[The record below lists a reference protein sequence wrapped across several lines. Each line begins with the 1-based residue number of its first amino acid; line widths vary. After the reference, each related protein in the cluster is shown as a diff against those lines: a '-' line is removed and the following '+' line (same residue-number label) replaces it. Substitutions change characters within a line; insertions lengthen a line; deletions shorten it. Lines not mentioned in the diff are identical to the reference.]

1 MKTTSFIF
9 GIILG
14 VLLGALMHYG
24 FTPHRLSKMD
34 VLEAATELQDK
45 ALDLITYAK
54 EDSLSIW
61 TNNVSTKQKEE
72 FNKYKSLN
80 VTKLVEIVNSM
91 DVATSDDYARQNVK
105 NLYDEYETSAEYFFS
120 IPAE

>member
-1 MKTTSFIF
+1 MRTSSFIV
-9 GIILG
+9 GTILG
-14 VLLGALMHYG
+14 ILLGALLHYVLS
-24 FTPHRLSKMD
+24 PHRLSKMD

-91 DVATSDDYARQNVK
+91 DVAASDDYARQNVK
-105 NLYDEYETSAEYFFS
+105 NLYDEYETSADYFFS